1 MGLIAGGM
9 DNGTIHIWNPLDIMN
24 GNNGNSKDNA
34 ADNDKALL
42 STIDRQSNGA
52 ISALQFNPHPDSA
65 NLLATGSSNGEILIS
80 SLDTPD
86 QPTVTIPS
94 ETQTTSTSS
103 ITSLAWNTEVSHIIA
118 SALSTG
124 SVTIWDLRQNK
135 PWCSLQCES
144 SNSRSPVNAICWNPG
159 NGMHLLTASG
169 DDHCPVLKLWD
180 LRASMSMPLA
190 TMEGHGSGV
199 LGMDWCPHDE
209 SLVISCGK
217 DNRTILWDVNSLS
230 MICDLPNEEV
240 KEVVNDVN
248 GTKDKVSSQEL
259 YGNAMPSGLISNQQ
273 KRYDVK
279 WSPLRRGVISTC
291 SFDRKVQAHSVL
303 SAATKSGR
311 PPKWM
316 KPASGVSCGF
326 GGKIVSFGTLDK
338 TLRLE
343 EYVEQ
348 PDLKKQVEE
357 FERAVAAG
365 NANGSGNGIGDYEG
379 FATAKALE
387 CANSVPSDVC
397 EAQLWG
403 FIQCMFKENS
413 RMAMLQ
419 YLGFDAGEIAEKA
432 KAFEHQ
438 QDITNSNGIG
448 MSNLS
453 LKESGATMP
462 MTKEAQDAV
471 NQALLVGN
479 FEAAVECCIRAGS
492 LADALVLAS
501 CGGAELWAKT
511 QAQYFASEMGKRPF
525 LSVVSAVIH
534 NNLGEYVTSSDPAN
548 WYETLALICTYSSEQ
563 EFTVLCEALG
573 DHLEEAGDTA
583 SASVCFQCSMNLEK
597 TARFWLWQL
606 ENVGGDYLALH
617 DFVVKVSVFM
627 QTGAQGSELSDD
639 VAEAMYRYAKV
650 LADQGLFASAAKYC
664 RSNSQECKELK
675 DRLYRSKDSQICLQL
690 MGATPDF
697 PYQYVNIGVSPIAPV
712 VSVNHQQQ
720 HVVVAKPVKQQQ
732 PVYARTQN
740 QYQAQ
745 PTAAAVTNGYGS
757 SSQAYGNNTQQQ
769 QQQQAVQQPQQQY
782 VQQPVQQHN
791 TGHYATQQ
799 QPMLAPA
806 PTQVSTRSLYV

>member
-1 MGLIAGGM
+1 
-9 DNGTIHIWNPLDIMN
+9 
-24 GNNGNSKDNA
+24 
-34 ADNDKALL
+34 
-42 STIDRQSNGA
+42 
-52 ISALQFNPHPDSA
+52 
-65 NLLATGSSNGEILIS
+65 
-80 SLDTPD
+80 
-86 QPTVTIPS
+86 
-94 ETQTTSTSS
+94 
-103 ITSLAWNTEVSHIIA
+103 
-118 SALSTG
+118 
-124 SVTIWDLRQNK
+124 
-135 PWCSLQCES
+135 
-144 SNSRSPVNAICWNPG
+144 
-159 NGMHLLTASG
+159 MHLLTASG
-169 DDHCPVLKLWD
+169 DDHCPVMKLWD
-180 LRASMSMPLA
+180 LRASMSMPLG

-217 DNRTILWDVNSLS
+217 DNRTILWDVHSLS
-230 MICDLPNEEV
+230 MICDLPNANEEQEE
-240 KEVVNDVN
+240 KEVVNDVGH

-259 YGNAMPSGLISNQQ
+259 YGNAMPSGLSSNQH

-326 GGKIVSFGTLDK
+326 GGKIISFGTLDK

-343 EYVEQ
+343 EYVEE
-348 PDLKKQVEE
+348 PGLKGQVEE

-365 NANGSGNGIGDYEG
+365 NGSGSGDYEG

-403 FIQCMFKENS
+403 FMQCMFEENS

-419 YLGFDAGEIAEKA
+419 YLGFDAEEIAEKA
-432 KAFEHQ
+432 KAFENKDE
-438 QDITNSNGIG
+438 QDITNGNGIG

-462 MTKEAQDAV
+462 MTKEAQDTV

-534 NNLGEYVTSSDPAN
+534 NKLGEYVTSSDPAN

-563 EFTVLCEALG
+563 DFTVLCEALG
-573 DHLEEAGDTA
+573 DHLEEAGDMA

-627 QTGAQGSELSDD
+627 QTGAQGSELSED
-639 VAEAMYRYAKV
+639 VAEALYRYAKV

-712 VSVNHQQQ
+712 VSANHLKQR
-720 HVVVAKPVKQQQ
+720 VAAAKPVAQQQ
-732 PVYARTQN
+732 PAYARTQN

-769 QQQQAVQQPQQQY
+769 QQQAVQQQQQQQQQY
-782 VQQPVQQHN
+782 AQQPVQQQN
-791 TGHYATQQ
+791 AGHYATQQ
-799 QPMLAPA
+799 QPVQAPVPA
-806 PTQVSTRSLYV
+806 QVSTRSLYL